1 MYVPPCLSMSVGIPS
16 TPGDFPGEVSLIAV
30 VTSSRGGL
38 VSQVFASEESHLG
51 LPGRLKMAD
60 SGGY

>member
-1 MYVPPCLSMSVGIPS
+1 MYVPPCLSISVGIPS

-30 VTSSRGGL
+30 VTSSREGL